1 MARLGFM
8 LRSAWL
14 PTQACLSHL
23 LLYTNPALMDSHV
36 KARELNRVGQG
47 SREIRK
53 GKAVSS
59 LPVIQA
65 SPRSLLQQLRM
76 STVIMRP
83 LPSAPGVQPASLQ
96 SASPSG
102 PSWILLFQRGAI
114 SVSSLGPEPPFI
126 LAAPVPGPWRSPLV
140 HS

>member
-8 LRSAWL
+8 LRSAWP
-14 PTQACLSHL
+14 PTQARSSHL
-23 LLYTNPALMDSHV
+23 LLCTNPALTSHV
-36 KARELNRVGQG
+36 KTRELNRVGQG
-47 SREIRK
+47 SRVIRK

-65 SPRSLLQQLRM
+65 SPCSLLQQLRM
-76 STVIMRP
+76 STVITRP

-102 PSWILLFQRGAI
+102 PSWILLFCRSTS
-114 SVSSLGPEPPFI
+114 SVSSLVPEPPFI
-126 LAAPVPGPWRSPLV
+126 LVAPVLGPWRSPLV